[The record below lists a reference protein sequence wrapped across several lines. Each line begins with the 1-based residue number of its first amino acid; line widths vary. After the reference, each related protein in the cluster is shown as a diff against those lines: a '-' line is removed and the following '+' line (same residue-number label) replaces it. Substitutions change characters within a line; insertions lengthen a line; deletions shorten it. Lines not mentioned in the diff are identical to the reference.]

1 MTAPAHYAIGAA
13 SALFIQNFLPVS
25 AGPKTRIAAAFA
37 AALVSHI
44 SADAIPHAEHFL
56 KGRYLAI
63 ELTLETMLMLGVL
76 VGASGS
82 PFVAMVILAGMVGA
96 AVPDGLGMLS
106 RCVDWPALL
115 WVDDKMHLSH
125 GKFNLFYANFF
136 LQLVITVLCSIYV
149 RQSSS
154 TGYRVPRAG

>member
-13 SALFIQNFLPVS
+13 SALFIQNFLPIS

-56 KGRYLAI
+56 KGCYLAMELVI
-63 ELTLETMLMLGVL
+63 ETIVMLAVL
-76 VGASGS
+76 VGASS
-82 PFVAMVILAGMVGA
+82 SSLMAMVILAGMAGA

-106 RCVDWPALL
+106 RYVDWPALS
-115 WVDDKMHLSH
+115 WVNDKMHLFH

-136 LQLVITVLCSIYV
+136 LQLVITVLCSAYV
-149 RQSSS
+149 RMKSS
-154 TGYRVPRAG
+154 